1 MEEKFIHDWKTQPG
15 IQESKKG
22 IVLCFNI
29 IYNIKGLH
37 TYTMGLNLFSDLS
50 EKEWDEMNGYRPE
63 PVEREK
69 GSELVMSKEAPVTTQ
84 KNQDYG
90 ICTIPCICTFCPGP
104 GGPPPGI
111 PKWLKSD

>member
-1 MEEKFIHDWKTQPG
+1 MKIWMKNKVMIDKYN
-15 IQESKKG
+15 QEFKKEGKNERLGLNEFDDLSKKELDDG
-22 IVLCFNI
+22 
-29 IYNIKGLH
+29 
-37 TYTMGLNLFSDLS
+37 MGYHDGN
-50 EKEWDEMNGYRPE
+50 
-63 PVEREK
+63 VEREK

-111 PKWLKSD
+111 PK

>member
-1 MEEKFIHDWKTQPG
+1 MDKKFTHDWKTQPG

-37 TYTMGLNLFSDLS
+37 TFTLGINQFSDIS
-50 EKEWDEMNGYRPE
+50 EKEWETRDGGLI
-63 PVEREK
+63 EREK